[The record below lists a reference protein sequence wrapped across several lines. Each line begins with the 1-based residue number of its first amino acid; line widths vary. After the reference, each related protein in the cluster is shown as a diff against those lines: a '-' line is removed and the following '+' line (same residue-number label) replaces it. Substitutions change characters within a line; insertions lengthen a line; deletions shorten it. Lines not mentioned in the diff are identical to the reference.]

1 MSSIERLFPMYT
13 LIFFSD
19 CLGQVSYSSVTKAVW
34 HLFTS
39 FHTNVKAW
47 GSFLWCSLFGPP
59 HIYVF
64 WQISSPLIGF
74 SLESNAPSTDPSSIV
89 SLTGGDFCFM
99 MKYKWITFCFMIHKY
114 ITFSF
119 KLVFSKQTN
128 WGILHQL
135 CLFFLISALRYPS
148 RGCLQRKMF
157 LVKYWRWQ
165 LTTRGHAQM
174 WLDNWWMFMM
184 APL

>member
-1 MSSIERLFPMYT
+1 MSLIYVFNLFPMYT

-19 CLGQVSYSSVTKAVW
+19 CLGQVSYSCVTVAVW

-47 GSFLWCSLFGPP
+47 GSFLWWSLFGLP

-74 SLESNAPSTDPSSIV
+74 SLESNAPATDPSSIV

-99 MKYKWITFCFMIHKY
+99 MKYKWISFCFMMHKY

-119 KLVFSKQTN
+119 KLVFSKGYMQNKCPQWNIVGDNRQHKGAHRCYWSTD
-128 WGILHQL
+128 
-135 CLFFLISALRYPS
+135 
-148 RGCLQRKMF
+148 GC
-157 LVKYWRWQ
+157 
-165 LTTRGHAQM
+165 A
-174 WLDNWWMFMM
+174 WWHHYKVMLMDHFIVST
-184 APL
+184 A